1 MTSAAR
7 RRRARALLWFAVS
20 LLVLLAAGAAVL
32 LARQRG
38 ILRDEMKEHMDR
50 ETELL
55 TFIISDDLM
64 KRDYVA
70 IGKFVAVF
78 GQGHQEIA
86 GIRVIA
92 PNNYL
97 LASYA
102 RPGRAISPETH
113 VNRLA
118 DGVALEVVHDVAPVQ
133 AALMRT
139 AWQLLW
145 ATLIF
150 LAVMGTVL
158 WNVLRRI
165 AFDPLEKALLDVEA
179 ANERLELSVAERTAA
194 LTLSNEE
201 LKEEIAERLAAE
213 EAQRGSEERFRS
225 ITETVPDVIYR
236 RRPDGTITYASPA
249 VRLVL
254 GYTPEEAVG
263 MNFRQFITPGDMDRS
278 TEVHNQLL
286 AGLPVREYPMSLL
299 KKSGE
304 VIDAEVNIIPLK
316 NDTGVY
322 EIQGVIRDVT
332 KRKATEAALRSS
344 EARHRLVIE
353 NINEIIYQV
362 AIEDETEPL
371 RAKVEFVSGQVESIV
386 GYPADEFLRDP
397 RLWRSII
404 HQEDLPAIAEST
416 RRLVAERAGGTRVY
430 RIVHGRTG
438 EHIWLED
445 KVVPGFDERGRITG
459 YFGVARDIT
468 KRKKA
473 EDAVQEALVRA
484 EEEKNKSAA
493 IIAAIGDGISI
504 QDRDF
509 KVLYQNDKHKM
520 LIGNHVGEY
529 CFEAYEKRKTVCN
542 TCPVALSFADGKVH
556 TVERRGRTDDGR
568 SVLVEITTS
577 PLRDASGQIT
587 AGIEVA
593 RDISGRRRMEQDLRV
608 ALETQSVVSDLLRIP
623 SEEVPLADVMQQAL
637 LRILRS
643 SLYSFHAM
651 GAIFLLDAETDRLS
665 MVAQHGLNDSIREAC
680 REVTPGTCLC
690 GRAAASRQIQFASDL
705 DDRHEIRVPGMQPH
719 GHYCVPVVLG
729 DAAVGVL
736 ALYLE
741 QGHVRDEQEEEFL
754 RSISSALAVMVQR
767 KRMEREREKL
777 IADLRMLLE
786 RVHASR
792 QEWQETFD
800 SIMDP
805 IVLMDGSRA
814 VLKSNRAF
822 STLCGKRPQ
831 EVVGTDVLDLL
842 YSGSEAPQDNPVSR
856 CLRGAVLV
864 NDEIIESRTKRVF
877 HMSVFPFSLSE
888 KGLSG
893 AILVMKDLTDD
904 RDKEIRLIMSERLA
918 ALGQMAS
925 GIAHEI
931 NNPLAAIAGCV
942 DGMSRRINRQQYD
955 PELFKR
961 YVQIIKDEIARSKN
975 ITTSMLSF
983 VRKSTYEKKQ
993 IDLRD
998 TIERTLEII
1007 GYQGRLR
1014 RMVVERHIAPDL
1026 PQVYGSEGELRQVL
1040 LIIITNALDAMDDSG
1055 TLTVTAGFDEQSVF
1069 VDVGDTGPGIH
1080 RENLARIFDPFFTT
1094 KAERGGTGL
1103 GLSIAQRIVAAQNGS
1118 ITVLPDAEI
1127 GTTFRI
1133 FFPRRSA

>member
-1 MTSAAR
+1 MTSTAR
-7 RRRARALLWFAVS
+7 RRRAHALLWFAVT
-20 LLVLLAAGAAVL
+20 LALLLALGMTFLV
-32 LARQRG
+32 ARQRS
-38 ILRDEMKEHMDR
+38 ILRDEMKQHTDR

-55 TFIISDDLM
+55 AFIIGDDLM
-64 KRDYVA
+64 SRDYDA
-70 IGKFVAVF
+70 IGKYVTVF
-78 GQGHQEIA
+78 GKGHQEIA
-86 GIRVIA
+86 DIRVIA
-92 PNNYL
+92 PNNYV
-97 LASYA
+97 LAAYA
-102 RPGRAISPETH
+102 RSRRAISPEKH

-118 DGVALEVVHDVAPVQ
+118 NGVALEVTHDVAPVQ

-139 AWQLLW
+139 AWQLVW
-145 ATLIF
+145 ATLVF
-150 LAVMGTVL
+150 LVVMGTVL
-158 WNVLRRI
+158 WNVLRKT
-165 AFDPLEKALLDVEA
+165 AFDPLEKALADLGDA
-179 ANERLELSVAERTAA
+179 KERLELRVAERTADWM
-194 LTLSNEE
+194 LSNKE
-201 LKEEIAERLAAE
+201 LKEEIAERLSA
-213 EAQRGSEERFRS
+213 
-225 ITETVPDVIYR
+225 
-236 RRPDGTITYASPA
+236 
-249 VRLVL
+249 
-254 GYTPEEAVG
+254 
-263 MNFRQFITPGDMDRS
+263 
-278 TEVHNQLL
+278 
-286 AGLPVREYPMSLL
+286 
-299 KKSGE
+299 
-304 VIDAEVNIIPLK
+304 
-316 NDTGVY
+316 
-322 EIQGVIRDVT
+322 
-332 KRKATEAALRSS
+332 EAALRTS
-344 EARHRLVIE
+344 EGRYRLVVE

-362 AIEDETEPL
+362 AIEDENNPL

-386 GYPADEFLRDP
+386 GYPAEEFLREP
-397 RLWRSII
+397 HLWLSII
-404 HQEDLPAIAEST
+404 YEDDLPEIAESS
-416 RRLVAERAGGTRVY
+416 RRLVADRSGGTRVY
-430 RIVHGRTG
+430 RVLHGRTG

-473 EDAVQEALVRA
+473 EDAVQDALVRA
-484 EEEKNKSAA
+484 EEEKNKSVA

-509 KVLYQNDKHKM
+509 KVLYQNEKHKK
-520 LIGNHVGEY
+520 LIGSHVGEY
-529 CFEAYEKRKTVCN
+529 CYEVYEKRSSVCAG
-542 TCPVALSFADGKVH
+542 CPVASSFADGKVH
-556 TVERRGRTDDGR
+556 TVERQGRTDDGR
-568 SVLVEITTS
+568 PIFVEITTS
-577 PLRDASGQIT
+577 PLRDASGRIV

-623 SEEVPLADVMQQAL
+623 SEEAPLAGIMQRAL

-651 GAIFLLDAETDRLS
+651 GAIFLFDASKDRLL
-665 MVAQHGLNDSIREAC
+665 MVAQHGLDDSIRDAC
-680 REVTPGTCLC
+680 REITPGTCLC
-690 GRAAASRQIQFASDL
+690 GRAVASRQIQFASDL
-705 DDRHEIRVPGMQPH
+705 DDRHEIRYPGIEPH

-729 DAAVGVL
+729 DATVGVL

-754 RSISSALAVMVQR
+754 FSIASALAVMVQR
-767 KRMEREREKL
+767 KQMEEEREKL
-777 IADLRMLLE
+777 IVDLRLLLE

-814 VLKSNRAF
+814 VLKANRAF

-864 NDEIIESRTKRVF
+864 NDEIIEHRTKRVF
-877 HMSVFPFSLSE
+877 HTSVFPFSLSE
-888 KGLSG
+888 KDLSG

-904 RDKEIRLIMSERLA
+904 RDKEMRLIMSERLA

-993 IDLRD
+993 VDLRD

-1040 LIIITNALDAMDDSG
+1040 LIVITNALDAMDDSG
-1055 TLTVTAGFDEQSVF
+1055 TLTITAGSDEQTVF
-1069 VDVGDTGPGIH
+1069 VDVGDTGPGIL

-1103 GLSIAQRIVAAQNGS
+1103 GLSIAQRIVATQNGS
-1118 ITVLPDAEI
+1118 ITVLPDAGI

-1133 FFPRRSA
+1133 LLPRRSA